1 MTSSFDNLDEED
13 HEDDDGME
21 EHEDTLTQ
29 EEYSNFLKNIS
40 KAYAVSSLIQVQT

>member
-29 EEYSNFLKNIS
+29 STLFKNARKSIRRCAS
-40 KAYAVSSLIQVQT
+40 ITCKICKT